1 MTWRYFMYRKD
12 TFLNGIIAAVYL
24 ATLIFLGSTG
34 MNLISMSEKGTEDSR
49 LIGASYMTMNNEF
62 YDIINEQI
70 RVRVEG
76 EGDQMVLRDP
86 GLDANRQAEQI
97 NSMLSMGISA
107 LIVTPVTADGLSDV
121 LARAQELGVKVIV
134 VDTELDRDGQANC
147 TIVSDNFRAGYMI
160 GEYMMKQRESGRILV
175 LNHETA
181 LSAYRRVEGFKSAI
195 RSNPNYQIV
204 KEIDCKGQYEI
215 ALPLIEQYIE
225 EDGGFDTVFS
235 LNDLAGEAAVTA
247 VRNHPELGKVYVY
260 GVDGS
265 PDAKMM
271 IRSGEMDATA
281 AQFPTEI
288 GEQAADILYRM
299 LEGDEYPETITV
311 PVDLVCYDN
320 LEKFDINRWQ

>member
-1 MTWRYFMYRKD
+1 MQSKD
-12 TFLNGIIAAVYL
+12 KLLNVIIAAVYL
-24 ATLIFLGSTG
+24 AALIFLGSTG
-34 MNLISMSEKGTEDSR
+34 MNLISLSEKGTEDSR

-86 GLDANRQAEQI
+86 GLDADRQAEQI
-97 NSMLSMGISA
+97 NSMLSMGIRA

-121 LARAQELGVKVIV
+121 LDRAQKLGVKVIV
-134 VDTELDRDGQANC
+134 VDTELDRDGQADC

-160 GEYMMKQRESGRILV
+160 GEYMMKQRESGKILV
-175 LNHETA
+175 LHHETA

-195 RSNPNYQIV
+195 RTNPNFQIV
-204 KEIDCKGQYEI
+204 KEISCKGQYEI
-215 ALPLIEQYIE
+215 ALPLVEQYIE
-225 EDGGFDTVFS
+225 EGGDFDVVFS
-235 LNDLAGEAAVTA
+235 LNDLAGEAVVTS

-271 IRSGEMDATA
+271 IRSGDMEATA

-288 GEQAADILYRM
+288 GEQAADILYKM
-299 LEGDEYPETITV
+299 LDGEDFPETITV

-320 LEKFDINRWQ
+320 LEEFDINRWQ

>member
-1 MTWRYFMYRKD
+1 MQSKD
-12 TFLNGIIAAVYL
+12 KLLNGIIIAVYL
-24 ATLIFLGSTG
+24 AALIFLGSTG
-34 MNLISMSEKGTEDSR
+34 MNLISLSEKGTEDSR

-107 LIVTPVTADGLSDV
+107 LIVT
-121 LARAQELGVKVIV
+121 
-134 VDTELDRDGQANC
+134 RDGQADC

-160 GEYMMKQRESGRILV
+160 GEYMMKQQESGRILV
-175 LNHETA
+175 LHHETA

-195 RSNPNYQIV
+195 RTNPNFQIV
-204 KEIDCKGQYEI
+204 KEISCKGQYEI
-215 ALPLIEQYIE
+215 ALPFVEQYIE
-225 EDGGFDTVFS
+225 EGGDFDTAFS
-235 LNDLAGEAAVTA
+235 LNDLAGEAVVTA

-271 IRSGEMDATA
+271 IRSGDMEATA

-288 GEQAADILYRM
+288 GEQAADILYKM
-299 LEGDEYPETITV
+299 LDSEVFPETITV

-320 LEKFDINRWQ
+320 LEEFDINRWQ

>member
-1 MTWRYFMYRKD
+1 MYRKD

-97 NSMLSMGISA
+97 NSMLSIGISA

-134 VDTELDRDGQANC
+134 VDT
-147 TIVSDNFRAGYMI
+147 
-160 GEYMMKQRESGRILV
+160 
-175 LNHETA
+175 
-181 LSAYRRVEGFKSAI
+181 
-195 RSNPNYQIV
+195 
-204 KEIDCKGQYEI
+204 
-215 ALPLIEQYIE
+215 
-225 EDGGFDTVFS
+225 
-235 LNDLAGEAAVTA
+235 
-247 VRNHPELGKVYVY
+247 
-260 GVDGS
+260 
-265 PDAKMM
+265 
-271 IRSGEMDATA
+271 
-281 AQFPTEI
+281 
-288 GEQAADILYRM
+288 
-299 LEGDEYPETITV
+299 
-311 PVDLVCYDN
+311 
-320 LEKFDINRWQ
+320 

>member
-1 MTWRYFMYRKD
+1 MYRKD

-86 GLDANRQAEQI
+86 GLDADRQAEQI

-320 LEKFDINRWQ
+320 LEEFDINRWQ